1 MRNLSIL
8 LLVILGGLSCSV
20 PSEKMPSYARQSLIY
35 PDYTEV
41 TIPRSIA
48 PLTFHVNTEEDEILV
63 VLQSGDCSV
72 KTDKK
77 EVRVSAAEWKK
88 LMSAGQDTIHV
99 NILSEKNQ
107 KILHTFPIY
116 VSDDA
121 IDPYL
126 SYRLIAPGHELWGQM
141 GIYQRCLS
149 NYEEDAIYENTHSRQ
164 VCVNCHT
171 SNQGNPDESFFH
183 QRPKPSGTILVKD
196 GQVQKLSNYF
206 NDKVPALVYPSWHP
220 SGEYIAFSVNKTV
233 QSIHSLDKNRIEVM
247 DLWSDIVVLELK
259 TNQLLTTTRLMSSN
273 AFETFPS
280 FSPDGKKLYFCTAKA
295 VTLPDSIKS
304 VKYDLCAIDFD
315 AAKKT
320 FGQQVDTIIK
330 ASENDY
336 SISFPRVS
344 PDGQFLLYTRHAY
357 GNFSIWHREA
367 DLCMYDLEKKHPVDV
382 SVLNSPESESFH
394 SWSSGGR
401 WIVFSSRRNDGL
413 YTSLYLA
420 HIDEAGKV
428 GKPFILPQKQSGFYF
443 YQDKSYNVP
452 EFMKGK
458 MKDFRPE
465 IQKLITEDKPL
476 KK

>member
-1 MRNLSIL
+1 M
-8 LLVILGGLSCSV
+8 
-20 PSEKMPSYARQSLIY
+20 
-35 PDYTEV
+35 
-41 TIPRSIA
+41 
-48 PLTFHVNTEEDEILV
+48 
-63 VLQSGDCSV
+63 
-72 KTDKK
+72 
-77 EVRVSAAEWKK
+77 
-88 LMSAGQDTIHV
+88 
-99 NILSEKNQ
+99 
-107 KILHTFPIY
+107 
-116 VSDDA
+116 
-121 IDPYL
+121 
-126 SYRLIAPGHELWGQM
+126 
-141 GIYQRCLS
+141 
-149 NYEEDAIYENTHSRQ
+149 
-164 VCVNCHT
+164 
-171 SNQGNPDESFFH
+171 
-183 QRPKPSGTILVKD
+183 
-196 GQVQKLSNYF
+196 
-206 NDKVPALVYPSWHP
+206 
-220 SGEYIAFSVNKTV
+220 
-233 QSIHSLDKNRIEVM
+233 
-247 DLWSDIVVLELK
+247 
-259 TNQLLTTTRLMSSN
+259 
-273 AFETFPS
+273 
-280 FSPDGKKLYFCTAKA
+280 
-295 VTLPDSIKS
+295 
-304 VKYDLCAIDFD
+304 CAIDFD

>member
-1 MRNLSIL
+1 MKKYGIL
-8 LLVILGGLSCSV
+8 FLAILGVLSCSA
-20 PSEKMPSYARQSLIY
+20 PSGEIPSYATESLIY

-41 TIPRSIA
+41 TIPRGIA
-48 PLTFHVNTEEDEILV
+48 PLTFHVNTEEKEVRV
-63 VLQSGDCSV
+63 VLRSGDYSV
-72 KTDKK
+72 TMDKK
-77 EVRVSAAEWKK
+77 EVAVSATEWKK
-88 LMSAGQDTIHV
+88 LMSGSDTIRV
-99 NILSEKNQ
+99 DILSKKDQ
-107 KILHTFPIY
+107 KVLHAFSIY
-116 VSDDA
+116 ISEDA

-141 GIYQRCLS
+141 GIYQRSLAD
-149 NYEEDAIYENTHSRQ
+149 YEEKAIYENTHSKQ

-196 GQVQKLSNYF
+196 GKVQKLSNYF
-206 NDKVPALVYPSWHP
+206 SEKVPILVYPSWHP

-259 TNQLLTTTRLMSSN
+259 TNQLLTSTRLMLPE

-280 FSPDGKKLYFCTAKA
+280 FSPDGKRLYFCTAKA

-315 AAKKT
+315 AVKET
-320 FGQQVDTIIK
+320 FGQQVDTIVK
-330 ASENDY
+330 ASEEDC
-336 SISFPRVS
+336 SVSFPRVS
-344 PDGQFLLYTRHAY
+344 PDGRFLLYTKHAY

-367 DLCMYDLEKKHPVDV
+367 DLHMYDLQKQQSVDV
-382 SVLNSPESESFH
+382 NLLNSSESESFH
-394 SWSSGGR
+394 SWSSNGR
-401 WIVFSSRRNDGL
+401 WVVFSSRRNDGL

-420 HIDEAGKV
+420 HIDETGKV

-452 EFMKGK
+452 EFMKGE
-458 MKDFRPE
+458 MKDFGPE
-465 IQKLITEDKPL
+465 FQKLIAGDKTL
-476 KK
+476 RK